1 LLHCGDPICFAIEM
15 RYGFVQRLALGI
27 LFMRLAVTPLTVTLR
42 ALVLALAIG
51 LSVGQEI
58 GAAAPPVPPAPA
70 APAAPAPRAAAPAPR
85 AAAAAPKLPD
95 APTMLMMVRSTLLAV
110 DQAIRTGNYTVLRD
124 LAAPVFQQQNTA
136 ARLGAV
142 FAQLAARSPF
152 LARVAVLV
160 PQYTQGPALDAKGF
174 LHVVGL
180 FPTQPSQIQFNL
192 VYQLTNGQWRYV
204 SVGVGLNP

>member
-1 LLHCGDPICFAIEM
+1 
-15 RYGFVQRLALGI
+15 
-27 LFMRLAVTPLTVTLR
+27 
-42 ALVLALAIG
+42 
-51 LSVGQEI
+51 
-58 GAAAPPVPPAPA
+58 
-70 APAAPAPRAAAPAPR
+70 
-85 AAAAAPKLPD
+85 
-95 APTMLMMVRSTLLAV
+95 MMVRSTLVAL
-110 DQAIRTGNYTVLRD
+110 DQAIRTGNYTVVRD
-124 LAAPVFQQQNTA
+124 LGAPIFQQQNTA

-174 LHVVGL
+174 LHVVGN

-192 VYQLTNGQWRYV
+192 VYQWANGQWRYV